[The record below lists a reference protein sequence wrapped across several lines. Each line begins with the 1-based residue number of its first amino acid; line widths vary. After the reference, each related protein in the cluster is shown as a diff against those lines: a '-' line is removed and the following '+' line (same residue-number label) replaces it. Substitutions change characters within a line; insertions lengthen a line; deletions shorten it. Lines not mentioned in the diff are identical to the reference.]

1 MGTLILAQDQ
11 NNENDLDLK
20 SMIVSSLSIFDT
32 LSQDQNTISKKWQT
46 VMGSKSKFSIGNKV
60 IRTTDSIHFLNG
72 VKDMNEEMKDKM
84 KTDLDLQVDVLVH
97 LGNIA
102 DKL

>member
-1 MGTLILAQDQ
+1 
-11 NNENDLDLK
+11 
-20 SMIVSSLSIFDT
+20 MIKHSLSVFDI

-46 VMGSKSKFSIGNKV
+46 MLGSKSKFNTNSKV
-60 IRTTDSIHFLNG
+60 VRPTDSLNFLKGLNDLSEDL
-72 VKDMNEEMKDKM
+72 KD
-84 KTDLDLQVDVLVH
+84 DLSKQTEVLVH